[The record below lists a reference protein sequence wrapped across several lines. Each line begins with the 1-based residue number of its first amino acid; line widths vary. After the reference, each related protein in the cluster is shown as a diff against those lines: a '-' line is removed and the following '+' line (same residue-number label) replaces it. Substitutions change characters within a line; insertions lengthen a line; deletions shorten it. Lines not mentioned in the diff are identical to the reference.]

1 MDFADATALYVGPR
15 VRAGERGWS
24 AVLRADFEEVTESQ
38 LEPVRSYEEAE
49 SLMNSVGADRLFI
62 PADVLADMAAEGVGP

>member
-15 VRAGERGWS
+15 VRVGERAWS
-24 AVLRADFEEVTESQ
+24 ATLRADFAEVTESQ

-49 SLMNSVGADRLFI
+49 NLMSSVGADRLFI
-62 PADVLADMAAEGVGP
+62 PAGVLADMAAEGVGP